1 VLCCLESCRAVKL
14 RSGEGKPRLAFT
26 RRPQRVLYYYFLD
39 PEFGRVQV
47 RIETWFPFTIQ
58 IYVNGHDWLAQQ
70 LAKKR
75 AGFNPA
81 RREDIQFFRA
91 VLRGEHELRGFRNAD
106 LSRLLQL
113 DGRNPEQRRRNRAAI
128 GRRLKRLHVRGLVA
142 KIPHT
147 RRWKVTPLGHRT
159 IGVCVQLYYHGLA
172 IAA

>member
-1 VLCCLESCRAVKL
+1 MNKGLANLYQYRAAAQAANVRYLEALSVVNDPTAAYQQVALPVQPKQAGP
-14 RSGEGKPRLAFT
+14 RS
-26 RRPQRVLYYYFLD
+26 Y
-39 PEFGRVQV
+39 
-47 RIETWFPFTIQ
+47 
-58 IYVNGHDWLAQQ
+58 
-70 LAKKR
+70 

-113 DGRNPEQRRRNRAAI
+113 DDRNPEQRRRNRAAI

>member
-58 IYVNGHDWLAQQ
+58 IYVNGHDWLTQQ

-75 AGFNPA
+75 AGFVQQDNCFTELDDPA
-81 RREDIQFFRA
+81 A
-91 VLRGEHELRGFRNAD
+91 GNG
-106 LSRLLQL
+106 S
-113 DGRNPEQRRRNRAAI
+113 
-128 GRRLKRLHVRGLVA
+128 
-142 KIPHT
+142 
-147 RRWKVTPLGHRT
+147 
-159 IGVCVQLYYHGLA
+159 GVP
-172 IAA
+172 